1 MATTHCVTLA
11 RAAMTRPGSVPLAPR
26 ATASKT
32 HPRGAHRHRHR
43 RHPLPRLSVVAAA
56 ASPSTVPAPTTADAW
71 EASSPM
77 SFTASVEDALRADE
91 VVVLGTRASLSDP
104 SAIAALPPGFARAF
118 PRALR
123 DLKPGDSGAKRTLML
138 PRDDADDAHLVE
150 VTIGVLPPRTTL
162 SRHNCPAAP
171 HALSSLLAGVS
182 APKHHRTLG
191 IVAFLAE
198 NDHVVPAAA
207 AAARAFPL
215 YSAKSAS
222 GRDTPEGRGRIARRG
237 EILFAAATTE
247 EAKSSTPSPAAS
259 SSDASSSAAA
269 ASAAIGRGVR
279 LAARVVD
286 APPATMDPDALVR
299 EAEETAARLDAS
311 LVADGDGGRVT
322 AEILRMDALERE
334 GFGGLVAVGAAAAK
348 DGREPA
354 LVHLKY
360 VPGNTPPNP
369 DARKV
374 ALVGKGITFD
384 TGGLQIKPRTG
395 MGGMK
400 TDLGG
405 AAGMLG
411 AFGAIVDLR
420 PTHLAEL
427 HLVLCV
433 AENAVGAAAF
443 RPDDVVVGKSGKTME
458 INNTDAEGRL
468 VLADGVAFA
477 SGELACDDIVDMAT
491 LTGAQMVATGRYFA
505 GILSDD
511 ERLETACVA
520 AGRKSGDL
528 CHALPYAPEFFTR
541 EFKSGVAD
549 MKNSV
554 KDRSN
559 AQASC
564 AGQFIANHLNPAWRR
579 DGEKGD
585 GENASDDDGDGD
597 GAPGDADAEGSETSG
612 EARRRARRWLHVDM
626 AGPSTFAGSG
636 RGTGFG
642 VALLAELINGPAF
655 APEPR

>member
-1 MATTHCVTLA
+1 MATSHCATPA
-11 RAAMTRPGSVPLAPR
+11 RAAMPRPGSVSLAPR

-32 HPRGAHRHRHR
+32 HRR
-43 RHPLPRLSVVAAA
+43 RHPLPVSVVAA

-71 EASSPM
+71 EASFPM

-91 VVVLGTRASLSDP
+91 VVILGTRASLSDP

-138 PRDDADDAHLVE
+138 PRDDADDADDSDLVE
-150 VTIGVLPPRTTL
+150 VTFGVLPSQTTL

-171 HALSSLLAGVS
+171 QALAGLLSGVS
-182 APKHHRTLG
+182 APAHDRTLG

-198 NDHVVPAAA
+198 PDHVIPAAV

-215 YSAKSAS
+215 YTAKSAS
-222 GRDTPEGRGRIARRG
+222 GRDTPEGRGEIAIRG
-237 EILFAAATTE
+237 EVLFAAKESNASSTSASKESNASSTS
-247 EAKSSTPSPAAS
+247 ASKSS
-259 SSDASSSAAA
+259 SSSAF
-269 ASAAIGRGVR
+269 AIGRGVR

-299 EAEETAARLDAS
+299 EAEEMAARLDAS

-322 AEILRMDALERE
+322 AKILRMDALERE
-334 GFGGLVAVGAAAAK
+334 GFGGLVAVGAAAAR

-354 LVHLKY
+354 LVHLKFTPGGSPSAN
-360 VPGNTPPNP
+360 VPR
-369 DARKV
+369 RKV
-374 ALVGKGITFD
+374 ALVGKGVTFD

-405 AAGMLG
+405 AAGALG

-433 AENAVGAAAF
+433 AENAVGPAAF

-477 SGELACDDIVDMAT
+477 SGELACDDIIDVAT

-505 GILSDD
+505 GVVSDD
-511 ERLETACVA
+511 EGLETACVA

-528 CHALPYAPEFFTR
+528 CHALPYAPELFTR
-541 EFKSGVAD
+541 EFHSGVAD
-549 MKNSV
+549 MRNSV

-564 AGQFIANHLNPAWRR
+564 AGQFIANHLDAAWRR
-579 DGEKGD
+579 DGE
-585 GENASDDDGDGD
+585 ENYRD
-597 GAPGDADAEGSETSG
+597 EGSEGSKESKATSD
-612 EARRRARRWLHVDM
+612 EARRLARRWLHVDM
-626 AGPSTFAGSG
+626 AGPSTHAGSG

-642 VALLAELINGPAF
+642 VALLAELVNGPAF

>member
-1 MATTHCVTLA
+1 M
-11 RAAMTRPGSVPLAPR
+11 
-26 ATASKT
+26 
-32 HPRGAHRHRHR
+32 
-43 RHPLPRLSVVAAA
+43 AAA

-138 PRDDADDAHLVE
+138 PRDDADDANLVE
-150 VTIGVLPPRTTL
+150 VTIGVLPSRTTL

-171 HALSSLLAGVS
+171 HAIASLLAGVS
-182 APKHHRTLG
+182 APKHNRTLG

-222 GRDTPEGRGRIARRG
+222 GRDTPEGRGRIARKG

-247 EAKSSTPSPAAS
+247 DASSTTE
-259 SSDASSSAAA
+259 DASSSAASSSA
-269 ASAAIGRGVR
+269 ALSSAAVSAAIGRGVR

-299 EAEETAARLDAS
+299 EAEETASRLDAS

-322 AEILRMDALERE
+322 AEILRMEALQRE

-360 VPGNTPPNP
+360 VPGKTPSNP

-405 AAGMLG
+405 AAGVLG

-511 ERLETACVA
+511 ERLEAACVV

-564 AGQFIANHLNPAWRR
+564 AGQFIANHLDPAWRR
-579 DGEKGD
+579 DGEDGD
-585 GENASDDDGDGD
+585 GERASDDEGD

>member
-1 MATTHCVTLA
+1 M
-11 RAAMTRPGSVPLAPR
+11 
-26 ATASKT
+26 
-32 HPRGAHRHRHR
+32 
-43 RHPLPRLSVVAAA
+43 AAA

-138 PRDDADDAHLVE
+138 PRDDADDANLVE
-150 VTIGVLPPRTTL
+150 VTIGVLPSRTTL

-171 HALSSLLAGVS
+171 HSIASLLAGVS
-182 APKHHRTLG
+182 APKHNRTLG

-222 GRDTPEGRGRIARRG
+222 GRDTPEGRGRIARKG

-247 EAKSSTPSPAAS
+247 DASSTTE
-259 SSDASSSAAA
+259 DASSSAASSSA
-269 ASAAIGRGVR
+269 ALSSAAVSAAIGRGVR

-299 EAEETAARLDAS
+299 EAEETASRLDAS

-322 AEILRMDALERE
+322 AEILRMEALQRE

-360 VPGNTPPNP
+360 VPGKTPSNP

-405 AAGMLG
+405 AAGVLG

-511 ERLETACVA
+511 ERLEAACVA

-564 AGQFIANHLNPAWRR
+564 AGQFIANHLDPAWRR
-579 DGEKGD
+579 DGEDGD
-585 GENASDDDGDGD
+585 GERASDDEGD

>member
-1 MATTHCVTLA
+1 MN
-11 RAAMTRPGSVPLAPR
+11 VPR
-26 ATASKT
+26 
-32 HPRGAHRHRHR
+32 
-43 RHPLPRLSVVAAA
+43 
-56 ASPSTVPAPTTADAW
+56 
-71 EASSPM
+71 
-77 SFTASVEDALRADE
+77 
-91 VVVLGTRASLSDP
+91 
-104 SAIAALPPGFARAF
+104 
-118 PRALR
+118 
-123 DLKPGDSGAKRTLML
+123 
-138 PRDDADDAHLVE
+138 
-150 VTIGVLPPRTTL
+150 
-162 SRHNCPAAP
+162 
-171 HALSSLLAGVS
+171 
-182 APKHHRTLG
+182 
-191 IVAFLAE
+191 
-198 NDHVVPAAA
+198 
-207 AAARAFPL
+207 
-215 YSAKSAS
+215 
-222 GRDTPEGRGRIARRG
+222 
-237 EILFAAATTE
+237 
-247 EAKSSTPSPAAS
+247 
-259 SSDASSSAAA
+259 
-269 ASAAIGRGVR
+269 
-279 LAARVVD
+279 
-286 APPATMDPDALVR
+286 
-299 EAEETAARLDAS
+299 
-311 LVADGDGGRVT
+311 
-322 AEILRMDALERE
+322 
-334 GFGGLVAVGAAAAK
+334 
-348 DGREPA
+348 
-354 LVHLKY
+354 
-360 VPGNTPPNP
+360 
-369 DARKV
+369 RKV
-374 ALVGKGITFD
+374 ALVGKGVTFD

-564 AGQFIANHLNPAWRR
+564 AGQFIANHLDAAWRR
-579 DGEKGD
+579 DGE
-585 GENASDDDGDGD
+585 ENDRD
-597 GAPGDADAEGSETSG
+597 EGSEGSKESKATSD
-612 EARRRARRWLHVDM
+612 EARRLARRWLHVDM
-626 AGPSTFAGSG
+626 AGPSTHAGSG

-642 VALLAELINGPAF
+642 VALLAELVNGPAF

>member
-1 MATTHCVTLA
+1 M
-11 RAAMTRPGSVPLAPR
+11 
-26 ATASKT
+26 
-32 HPRGAHRHRHR
+32 
-43 RHPLPRLSVVAAA
+43 VAAA

-138 PRDDADDAHLVE
+138 PRDDADDANLVE
-150 VTIGVLPPRTTL
+150 VTIGVLPSRTTL

-171 HALSSLLAGVS
+171 HALASLLAGVS
-182 APKHHRTLG
+182 APKHNRTLG

-222 GRDTPEGRGRIARRG
+222 GRDTPEGRGRIARKG

-247 EAKSSTPSPAAS
+247 DASSTTE
-259 SSDASSSAAA
+259 DASSSAASSSA
-269 ASAAIGRGVR
+269 ALSSAAVSAAIGRGVR

-322 AEILRMDALERE
+322 AEILRMEALQRE

-360 VPGNTPPNP
+360 VPGKTPSNP

-511 ERLETACVA
+511 ERLEAACVA

-564 AGQFIANHLNPAWRR
+564 AGQFIANHLDPAWRR
-579 DGEKGD
+579 DGEDGD
-585 GENASDDDGDGD
+585 GERASDDEGD
-597 GAPGDADAEGSETSG
+597 GAPGDADADGSETSG